1 MKDLIGY
8 DKIIESSMRGVI
20 KRVLKKVEKSGL
32 IGEHYFV
39 ISFLTSYKN
48 VKMPKKLKEKFPE
61 EMTIVIQYQFN
72 YLMAKEDHFIIS
84 LSFSG
89 QFEELTIPY
98 DSITSFADPSINFG
112 LKFNN
117 YDILDHEDELQEAE
131 ETIPG
136 INSKSNV
143 NNNENK
149 KKKFDTSSKVISLD
163 DFRKNRD
170 KDKK

>member
-8 DKIIESSMRGVI
+8 DKIIENSMRGVI
-20 KRVLKKVEKSGL
+20 KEVLKKVEKFGL
-32 IGEHYFV
+32 LGEHYFV
-39 ISFLTSYKN
+39 ISFCTTAKN
-48 VKMPKKLKEKFPE
+48 VKVPKNLKSKFPE

-72 YLMAKEDHFIIS
+72 YIMIKEDHFIIS

-98 DSITSFADPSINFG
+98 DAITSFADPSINFG

-117 YDILDHEDELQEAE
+117 YDILDYDEIEEDEDGLE
-131 ETIPG
+131 IPNNDS
-136 INSKSNV
+136 NSKS
-143 NNNENK
+143 K
-149 KKKFDTSSKVISLD
+149 KKKFDTSAKVISLD
-163 DFRKNRD
+163 DFRKN